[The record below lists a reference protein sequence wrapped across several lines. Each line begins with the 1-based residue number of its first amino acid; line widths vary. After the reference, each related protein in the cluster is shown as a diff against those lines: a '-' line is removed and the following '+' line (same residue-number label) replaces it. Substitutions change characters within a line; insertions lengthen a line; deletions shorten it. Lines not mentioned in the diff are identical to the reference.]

1 MYKFIFI
8 AYSAM
13 LLSYVLA
20 RPQDQRA
27 AGAGVTTTTTAATI
41 VKQDNVNNADG
52 SFNSSYETSNEY
64 AWRTLATSRRSSSP
78 KTETSDGQVIDEHEE
93 LVLVQ
98 TGSYSY
104 SDPEGNI
111 ITLRYVAD
119 ENGFQPEGDHLPVA
133 PQ

>member
-1 MYKFIFI
+1 MYKFVFLVC
-8 AYSAM
+8 SAM

-27 AGAGVTTTTTAATI
+27 GAATPTSTTTAATI

-52 SFNSSYETSNEY
+52 SFNSSYETSNGIRVENIGY
-64 AWRTLATSRRSSSP
+64 LKKIIVP

-98 TGSYSY
+98 TGFYSY
-104 SDPEGNI
+104 SDPDGNL

>member
-8 AYSAM
+8 ACSAM

-52 SFNSSYETSNEY
+52 SFNSSYETSNGIRVENIGY
-64 AWRTLATSRRSSSP
+64 LKKIIIP

>member
-1 MYKFIFI
+1 MYKFVFLVC
-8 AYSAM
+8 SAM

-27 AGAGVTTTTTAATI
+27 GAATPTSTTTAATI

-52 SFNSSYETSNEY
+52 SFNSSYETSNGIRVENIGY
-64 AWRTLATSRRSSSP
+64 LKKIIVP

-104 SDPEGNI
+104 SDPDGNL

>member
-8 AYSAM
+8 ACSAM
-13 LLSYVLA
+13 LLGYVLA

-27 AGAGVTTTTTAATI
+27 AGPAVTTTTTAATI

-52 SFNSSYETSNEY
+52 SFNSSYETSNGIRVENIGY
-64 AWRTLATSRRSSSP
+64 LKKIIIP

>member
-1 MYKFIFI
+1 MIYSITIFEKG
-8 AYSAM
+8 
-13 LLSYVLA
+13 
-20 RPQDQRA
+20 QN
-27 AGAGVTTTTTAATI
+27 VTPI
-41 VKQDNVNNADG
+41 SSKPY
-52 SFNSSYETSNEY
+52 SYETSNGIRVENIGY
-64 AWRTLATSRRSSSP
+64 LKKIIVP

-104 SDPEGNI
+104 SDPDGNL

>member
-1 MYKFIFI
+1 MAASTAGEFRPIPSTTI
-8 AYSAM
+8 A
-13 LLSYVLA
+13 
-20 RPQDQRA
+20 
-27 AGAGVTTTTTAATI
+27 TTTEYPLLPPLPL
-41 VKQDNVNNADG
+41 D
-52 SFNSSYETSNEY
+52 SYETSNGIRVENVGY
-64 AWRTLATSRRSSSP
+64 LKKIIIP
-78 KTETSDGQVIDEHEE
+78 KTETGDGQVIDEHEE

-119 ENGFQPEGDHLPVA
+119 ENGFQPEGEHLPVA

>member
-1 MYKFIFI
+1 MYKFVCVLC
-8 AYSAM
+8 SA
-13 LLSYVLA
+13 LLLTYVLA
-20 RPQDQRA
+20 RPQDAR
-27 AGAGVTTTTTAATI
+27 GGSITTTTTAASI
-41 VKQDNVNNADG
+41 IQQDNVNNADG
-52 SFNSSYETSNEY
+52 SFNSSYETSNGIRVENIGY
-64 AWRTLATSRRSSSP
+64 LKKIIIP
-78 KTETSDGQVIDEHEE
+78 KTETVDGQVIDEHEE